1 MKKGFNLSRL
11 FNNNHFLQVLSLLI
25 AIAAW
30 LGVSIIIAD
39 NTSQSF
45 EGIPVDI
52 EMAMRDRKS
61 VV

>member
-52 EMAMRDRKS
+52 EI
-61 VV
+61 